1 MKTIM
6 RNLNKLSKNIGKK
19 IVRNISK
26 EMGRKVIAPLMAAA
40 FLMTP
45 AFALAAEDFSGLTD
59 SQVYELGNSF
69 MEKRDY
75 GRAMEAYNHVLSENS
90 GWAVVYTSR
99 ARTKFILG
107 DREGAE
113 ADLNTALS
121 YDPNLPDAY
130 YVKGSFLYME
140 NDFAV
145 EFINGKSSKF

>member
-1 MKTIM
+1 M
-6 RNLNKLSKNIGKK
+6 
-19 IVRNISK
+19 
-26 EMGRKVIAPLMAAA
+26 APLMAAA

-45 AFALAAEDFSGLTD
+45 ACAFAAEDFSGLTD
-59 SQVYELGNSF
+59 AQVYELGNSF

-75 GRAMEAYNHVLSENS
+75 GRALEAYDHILSENS
-90 GWAVVYTSR
+90 GWALVYTSR

-107 DREGAE
+107 DRKGAE

-140 NDFAV
+140 NDFAGAEENFNHALELYPDYV
-145 EFINGKSSKF
+145 DVITVLGKLYFDTGREN